1 MLIISKNKVTTE
13 HLEFELP
20 NGFIIKIDPITKDI
34 GMQFRNAEDTIHL
47 AVYDD
52 VYEEDD
58 DYIKEDIEFIQE
70 DGFYDLME
78 GPFEI
83 ERCGKK
89 GWGCVYRT
97 KGHQFE
103 FYEERFFH
111 REASRKRE
119 IDIVISTDIGEGS
132 PIKSVKE
139 LFDIPG
145 IKQFLKKIVIHS

>member
-1 MLIISKNKVTTE
+1 MLTILKNKITTE
-13 HLEFELP
+13 LLEFEMP
-20 NGFIIKIDPITKDI
+20 DGFIIKIDPITKDI

-58 DYIKEDIEFIQE
+58 DYIKEDIEFIQG

-111 REASRKRE
+111 RGISQNRE
-119 IDIVISTDIGEGS
+119 TDIVISTDIGERS
-132 PIKSVKE
+132 PIKSVKC
-139 LFDIPG
+139 LFDIPE
-145 IKQFLKKIVIHS
+145 IKSYLNKITIK

>member
-1 MLIISKNKVTTE
+1 MLTILKNKITTE
-13 HLEFELP
+13 LLEFEMP
-20 NGFIIKIDPITKDI
+20 DGFIIKIDPITKDI

-78 GPFEI
+78 GSFEI

-111 REASRKRE
+111 RGISQNRE
-119 IDIVISTDIGEGS
+119 TDIVISTEIGERS
-132 PIKSVKE
+132 PVKSVKE
-139 LFDIPG
+139 LFDIPE
-145 IKQFLKKIVIHS
+145 IKSYLNKITIK

>member
-1 MLIISKNKVTTE
+1 MLTILKNKITTE
-13 HLEFELP
+13 LLEFEMLD
-20 NGFIIKIDPITKDI
+20 GFIIKIDPITKDI

-111 REASRKRE
+111 RGISQNRE
-119 IDIVISTDIGEGS
+119 TDIVISTDIGERS
-132 PIKSVKE
+132 PVKSVKE
-139 LFDIPG
+139 LFDIPE
-145 IKQFLKKIVIHS
+145 IKSYLNKITIK

>member
-1 MLIISKNKVTTE
+1 M
-13 HLEFELP
+13 
-20 NGFIIKIDPITKDI
+20 
-34 GMQFRNAEDTIHL
+34 
-47 AVYDD
+47 
-52 VYEEDD
+52 YEEDD
-58 DYIKEDIEFIQE
+58 DYIKEDIECIRE

-111 REASRKRE
+111 QGISQNRET
-119 IDIVISTDIGEGS
+119 DIVISTDIGESS
-132 PIKSVKE
+132 PIKSVKY

-145 IKQFLKKIVIHS
+145 IKEFLKKIVIHS